1 MTTSQ
6 ERLDRLRG
14 AYGEREARGMG
25 DSEKRL
31 ARLRGACA
39 AGGMDAFYVRDT
51 SNIRWLTG
59 FDGVFDEERAHALLV
74 TQDAVALHTDSRYA
88 EAALAAA
95 GGTGVEVDVARM
107 THAAFAAERMRRAAE
122 RSDARTG
129 GVPKRATLG
138 IEDAITLA
146 EYRQLQRAFGE
157 KAAGT
162 ADAGVPDA
170 AGVPGAP
177 HAIASGGTVGPGGV
191 PDALGAAGA
200 ASVEDA
206 GAASAPGGG
215 PAGVASACPGLP
227 LRETSD
233 VVLGLRAVKD
243 AGEIAR
249 MRAAQAVADAAFA
262 HIVSF
267 MRPGMTERAVQ
278 VELEGYMRRHGADDL
293 AFPSIVAAGANG
305 ASPHAVPGDTVLEAG
320 QCVVLDF
327 GAKARGYCSDMTRT
341 VFLGEPDA
349 RLRSAYETLRRANEQ
364 VERALRPGV
373 TGKEMHELAE
383 RVLDEGGFGGLMG
396 HGLGHGVGLD
406 IHELPNLS
414 PRNEAPLMAGNVVT
428 VEPGI
433 YVPGEFGMR
442 LEDFGVVTEEG
453 FQVFTQSTH
462 DMVII

>member
-74 TQDAVALHTDSRYA
+74 TQNAVALHTDSRYA

-157 KAAGT
+157 KAACAADAGVPD
-162 ADAGVPDA
+162 AAGAMDAGVPDAAGAMDAGVPDA
-170 AGVPGAP
+170 AGVPGA
-177 HAIASGGTVGPGGV
+177 
-191 PDALGAAGA
+191 

-206 GAASAPGGG
+206 GAASA
-215 PAGVASACPGLP
+215 CPGSR

-233 VVLGLRAVKD
+233 VVVGLRAVKD

-249 MRAAQAVADAAFA
+249 MRAAQAVTDAAFA

-278 VELEGYMRRHGADDL
+278 VELEGFMRRHGADDL
-293 AFPSIVAAGANG
+293 AFPSIVATGANG

-414 PRNEAPLMAGNVVT
+414 PRNEAPLVAGNVVT

>member
-122 RSDARTG
+122 RSDARAG

-157 KAAGT
+157 KAAGAT
-162 ADAGVPDA
+162 DAGAPDAAGAMDAGVPDAAGAMDAGVPDA
-170 AGVPGAP
+170 AGVPGA
-177 HAIASGGTVGPGGV
+177 
-191 PDALGAAGA
+191 

-206 GAASAPGGG
+206 GAASA
-215 PAGVASACPGLP
+215 CPGSR

-233 VVLGLRAVKD
+233 VVVGLRAVKD

-249 MRAAQAVADAAFA
+249 MRAAQAVTDAAFA

-278 VELEGYMRRHGADDL
+278 VELEGFMRRHGADDL

-414 PRNEAPLMAGNVVT
+414 PRNEAPLVAGNVVT

>member
-122 RSDARTG
+122 RSDARAG

-157 KAAGT
+157 KAAGAT
-162 ADAGVPDA
+162 DAGAPDA
-170 AGVPGAP
+170 AG
-177 HAIASGGTVGPGGV
+177 
-191 PDALGAAGA
+191 AACA
-200 ASVEDA
+200 ARVEDA
-206 GAASAPGGG
+206 GAASAFSG
-215 PAGVASACPGLP
+215 SR

-233 VVLGLRAVKD
+233 VVVGLRAVKD
-243 AGEIAR
+243 AGEIVR
-249 MRAAQAVADAAFA
+249 MRAAQAVTDAAFA

-278 VELEGYMRRHGADDL
+278 VELEGFMRRHGADDL

-414 PRNEAPLMAGNVVT
+414 PRNEAPLVAGNVVT

>member
-1 MTTSQ
+1 
-6 ERLDRLRG
+6 
-14 AYGEREARGMG
+14 MG

-157 KAAGT
+157 KAACAADAGVPD
-162 ADAGVPDA
+162 AAGAMDAGVPDAAGAMDAGVPDA
-170 AGVPGAP
+170 AGVPGA
-177 HAIASGGTVGPGGV
+177 
-191 PDALGAAGA
+191 
-200 ASVEDA
+200 
-206 GAASAPGGG
+206 
-215 PAGVASACPGLP
+215 ASACPGSR

-233 VVLGLRAVKD
+233 VVVGLRAVKD

-249 MRAAQAVADAAFA
+249 MRAAQAVTDAAFA

-278 VELEGYMRRHGADDL
+278 VELEGFMRRHGADDL
-293 AFPSIVAAGANG
+293 AFPSIVATGANG

-414 PRNEAPLMAGNVVT
+414 PRNEAPLVAGNVVT

>member
-157 KAAGT
+157 KAACATDAGVPD
-162 ADAGVPDA
+162 AAGAMDAGVPDAAGAMDAGVPDA
-170 AGVPGAP
+170 AGVPGA
-177 HAIASGGTVGPGGV
+177 
-191 PDALGAAGA
+191 

-206 GAASAPGGG
+206 GAASA
-215 PAGVASACPGLP
+215 CPGSR

-233 VVLGLRAVKD
+233 VVVGLRAVKD

-249 MRAAQAVADAAFA
+249 MRAAQAVTDAAFA

-278 VELEGYMRRHGADDL
+278 VELEGFMRRHGADDL

-414 PRNEAPLMAGNVVT
+414 PRNEAPLVAGNVVT

>member
-157 KAAGT
+157 KAACA

-170 AGVPGAP
+170 AGVPGA
-177 HAIASGGTVGPGGV
+177 
-191 PDALGAAGA
+191 

-206 GAASAPGGG
+206 GAASA
-215 PAGVASACPGLP
+215 CPGSR

-233 VVLGLRAVKD
+233 VVVGLRAVKD

-249 MRAAQAVADAAFA
+249 MRAAQAVTDAAFA

-278 VELEGYMRRHGADDL
+278 VELEGFMRRHGADDL

-414 PRNEAPLMAGNVVT
+414 PRNEAPLVAGNVVT

>member
-1 MTTSQ
+1 MATSQ

-129 GVPKRATLG
+129 GVPERATLG

-157 KAAGT
+157 KAACAADAGVPD
-162 ADAGVPDA
+162 AAGAMDAGVPDA
-170 AGVPGAP
+170 AGVPGA
-177 HAIASGGTVGPGGV
+177 
-191 PDALGAAGA
+191 

-206 GAASAPGGG
+206 GAASA
-215 PAGVASACPGLP
+215 CPGSR

-233 VVLGLRAVKD
+233 VVVGLRAVKD

-249 MRAAQAVADAAFA
+249 MRAAQAVTDAAFA

-278 VELEGYMRRHGADDL
+278 VELEGFMRRHGADDL

-414 PRNEAPLMAGNVVT
+414 PRNEAPLVAGNVVT

>member
-157 KAAGT
+157 KAACAADAGVPD
-162 ADAGVPDA
+162 AAGAMDAGVPDAAGAMDAGVPDA
-170 AGVPGAP
+170 AGVPGA
-177 HAIASGGTVGPGGV
+177 
-191 PDALGAAGA
+191 

-206 GAASAPGGG
+206 GAASA
-215 PAGVASACPGLP
+215 CPGSR

-233 VVLGLRAVKD
+233 VVVGLRAVKD

-249 MRAAQAVADAAFA
+249 MRAAQAVTDAAFA

-278 VELEGYMRRHGADDL
+278 VELEGFMRRHGADDL
-293 AFPSIVAAGANG
+293 AFPSIVATGANG

-414 PRNEAPLMAGNVVT
+414 PRNEAPLVAGNVVT

>member
-157 KAAGT
+157 KAACAADAGVPD
-162 ADAGVPDA
+162 AAGAMDAGVPDA
-170 AGVPGAP
+170 AGVPGA
-177 HAIASGGTVGPGGV
+177 AR
-191 PDALGAAGA
+191 
-200 ASVEDA
+200 VEDA
-206 GAASAPGGG
+206 GAASA
-215 PAGVASACPGLP
+215 CPGSR

-233 VVLGLRAVKD
+233 VVVGLRAVKD

-249 MRAAQAVADAAFA
+249 MRAAQAVTDAAFA

-278 VELEGYMRRHGADDL
+278 VELEGFMRRHGADDL

-414 PRNEAPLMAGNVVT
+414 PRNEAPLVAGNVVT

>member
-157 KAAGT
+157 KAACAADAGVPD
-162 ADAGVPDA
+162 AAGAMDAGVPDA
-170 AGVPGAP
+170 AGVPGA
-177 HAIASGGTVGPGGV
+177 
-191 PDALGAAGA
+191 

-206 GAASAPGGG
+206 GAASA
-215 PAGVASACPGLP
+215 CPGSR

-233 VVLGLRAVKD
+233 VVVGLRAVKD

-249 MRAAQAVADAAFA
+249 MRAAQAVTDAAFA

-278 VELEGYMRRHGADDL
+278 VELEGLMRRHGADDL

-414 PRNEAPLMAGNVVT
+414 PRNEAPLVAGNVVT

>member
-157 KAAGT
+157 KAACA

-170 AGVPGAP
+170 AGAMD
-177 HAIASGGTVGPGGV
+177 AGV
-191 PDALGAAGA
+191 PDAAGAMGAGVPDAAGVPGA

-206 GAASAPGGG
+206 GAASA
-215 PAGVASACPGLP
+215 CPGSR

-233 VVLGLRAVKD
+233 VVVGLRAVKD

-249 MRAAQAVADAAFA
+249 MRAAQAVTDAAFA

-278 VELEGYMRRHGADDL
+278 VELEGFMRRHGADDL

-414 PRNEAPLMAGNVVT
+414 PRNEAPLVAGNVVT

>member
-157 KAAGT
+157 KAACAADAGVPD
-162 ADAGVPDA
+162 AAGAMDAGVPDA
-170 AGVPGAP
+170 AGVPGA
-177 HAIASGGTVGPGGV
+177 
-191 PDALGAAGA
+191 

-206 GAASAPGGG
+206 GAASA
-215 PAGVASACPGLP
+215 CPGSR

-233 VVLGLRAVKD
+233 VVVGLRAVKD

-249 MRAAQAVADAAFA
+249 MRAAQAVTDAAFA

-278 VELEGYMRRHGADDL
+278 VELEGFMRRHGADDL

-327 GAKARGYCSDMTRT
+327 GAKARGYCSVMTRT

-414 PRNEAPLMAGNVVT
+414 PRNEAPLVAGNVVT

>member
-95 GGTGVEVDVARM
+95 GGTGVEVDAARM

-157 KAAGT
+157 KAACAADAGVPD
-162 ADAGVPDA
+162 AAGAMDAGVPDA
-170 AGVPGAP
+170 AGVPGA
-177 HAIASGGTVGPGGV
+177 
-191 PDALGAAGA
+191 

-206 GAASAPGGG
+206 GAASA
-215 PAGVASACPGLP
+215 CPGSR

-233 VVLGLRAVKD
+233 VVVGLRAVKD

-249 MRAAQAVADAAFA
+249 MRAAQAVTDAAFA

-278 VELEGYMRRHGADDL
+278 VELEGFMRRHGADDL

-414 PRNEAPLMAGNVVT
+414 PRNEAPLVAGNVVT

>member
-157 KAAGT
+157 KAACAADAGVPD
-162 ADAGVPDA
+162 AAGAMDAGVPDA
-170 AGVPGAP
+170 AGVPGA
-177 HAIASGGTVGPGGV
+177 
-191 PDALGAAGA
+191 

-206 GAASAPGGG
+206 GAASA
-215 PAGVASACPGLP
+215 CPGSR
-227 LRETSD
+227 LRETSAGG
-233 VVLGLRAVKD
+233 VGLRAVKD

-249 MRAAQAVADAAFA
+249 MRAAPAVTDAAFA

-278 VELEGYMRRHGADDL
+278 VELEGFMRRHGADDL

-414 PRNEAPLMAGNVVT
+414 PRNEAPLVAGYVVT

>member
-157 KAAGT
+157 KAACAADAGVPD
-162 ADAGVPDA
+162 AAGAMDAGVPDA
-170 AGVPGAP
+170 AGVPGA
-177 HAIASGGTVGPGGV
+177 
-191 PDALGAAGA
+191 

-206 GAASAPGGG
+206 GAASA
-215 PAGVASACPGLP
+215 CPGSR

-233 VVLGLRAVKD
+233 VVVGLRAVKD

-249 MRAAQAVADAAFA
+249 MRAAQAVTDAAFA

-278 VELEGYMRRHGADDL
+278 VELEGFMRRHGADDL

-414 PRNEAPLMAGNVVT
+414 PRNEAPLVAGNVVT

>member
-162 ADAGVPDA
+162 ADAGAPDA
-170 AGVPGAP
+170 AGATDAGAP
-177 HAIASGGTVGPGGV
+177 
-191 PDALGAAGA
+191 DAAGAPGA

-206 GAASAPGGG
+206 GAASACSG
-215 PAGVASACPGLP
+215 SR

-233 VVLGLRAVKD
+233 VVVGLRAVKD
-243 AGEIAR
+243 AGEIVR
-249 MRAAQAVADAAFA
+249 MRAAQAVTDAAFA

-278 VELEGYMRRHGADDL
+278 VELEGFMRRHGADDL

-414 PRNEAPLMAGNVVT
+414 PRNEAPLVAGNVVT

>member
-88 EAALAAA
+88 DAALAAA

-157 KAAGT
+157 KAACAADAGVPD
-162 ADAGVPDA
+162 AAGAMDAGVPDA
-170 AGVPGAP
+170 AGVPGA
-177 HAIASGGTVGPGGV
+177 
-191 PDALGAAGA
+191 

-206 GAASAPGGG
+206 GAASA
-215 PAGVASACPGLP
+215 CPGSR

-233 VVLGLRAVKD
+233 VVVGLRAVKD

-249 MRAAQAVADAAFA
+249 MRAAQAVTDAAFA

-278 VELEGYMRRHGADDL
+278 VELEGFMRRHGADDL

-414 PRNEAPLMAGNVVT
+414 PRNEAPLVAGNVVT

>member
-74 TQDAVALHTDSRYA
+74 TQDAVALHTDSSYA

-157 KAAGT
+157 KAACAADAGVPD
-162 ADAGVPDA
+162 AAGAMDAGVPDA
-170 AGVPGAP
+170 AGVPGA
-177 HAIASGGTVGPGGV
+177 
-191 PDALGAAGA
+191 

-206 GAASAPGGG
+206 GAASA
-215 PAGVASACPGLP
+215 CPGSR

-233 VVLGLRAVKD
+233 VVVGLRAVKD

-249 MRAAQAVADAAFA
+249 MRAAQAVTDAAFA

-278 VELEGYMRRHGADDL
+278 VELEGFMRRHGADDL

-414 PRNEAPLMAGNVVT
+414 PRNEAPLVAGNVVT

>member
-157 KAAGT
+157 KAACATDAGVPD
-162 ADAGVPDA
+162 AAGAMDAGVPDA
-170 AGVPGAP
+170 AGVPGA
-177 HAIASGGTVGPGGV
+177 
-191 PDALGAAGA
+191 

-206 GAASAPGGG
+206 GAASA
-215 PAGVASACPGLP
+215 CPGSR

-233 VVLGLRAVKD
+233 VVVGLRAVKD

-249 MRAAQAVADAAFA
+249 MRAAQAVTDAAFA

-278 VELEGYMRRHGADDL
+278 VELEGFMRRHGADDL

-414 PRNEAPLMAGNVVT
+414 PRNEAPLVAGNVVT

>member
-157 KAAGT
+157 KAACA

-170 AGVPGAP
+170 AGAMD
-177 HAIASGGTVGPGGV
+177 AGV
-191 PDALGAAGA
+191 PDAAGATDAGAPDAAGAPGA

-206 GAASAPGGG
+206 GAASACSG
-215 PAGVASACPGLP
+215 SR

-233 VVLGLRAVKD
+233 VVVGLRAVKD
-243 AGEIAR
+243 AGEIVR
-249 MRAAQAVADAAFA
+249 MRAAQAVTDAAFA

-278 VELEGYMRRHGADDL
+278 VELEGFMRRHGADDL

-414 PRNEAPLMAGNVVT
+414 PRNEAPLVAGNVVT

>member
-88 EAALAAA
+88 DAALAAA

-157 KAAGT
+157 KAACA

-170 AGVPGAP
+170 AGAPGAP
-177 HAIASGGTVGPGGV
+177 HAIASGGTVGLGGV

-200 ASVEDA
+200 T
-206 GAASAPGGG
+206 SAPGGG
-215 PAGVASACPGLP
+215 PAGAASACPGSR

-233 VVLGLRAVKD
+233 VVVGLRAVKD

-249 MRAAQAVADAAFA
+249 MRAAQAVTDAAFA

-278 VELEGYMRRHGADDL
+278 VELEGFMRRHGADDL

-406 IHELPNLS
+406 IHELANLS
-414 PRNEAPLMAGNVVT
+414 PRNEAPLVAGNVVT

>member
-157 KAAGT
+157 KAACAADAGVPD
-162 ADAGVPDA
+162 AAGAMDAGVPDAAGAMDAGVPDA
-170 AGVPGAP
+170 AGVPGA
-177 HAIASGGTVGPGGV
+177 
-191 PDALGAAGA
+191 

-206 GAASAPGGG
+206 GAASA
-215 PAGVASACPGLP
+215 CPGSR

-233 VVLGLRAVKD
+233 VVVGLRAVKD

-249 MRAAQAVADAAFA
+249 MRAAQAVTDAAFA

-278 VELEGYMRRHGADDL
+278 VELEGFMRRHGADDL

-414 PRNEAPLMAGNVVT
+414 PRNEAPLVAGNVVT

>member
-157 KAAGT
+157 KAACAADAGVPD
-162 ADAGVPDA
+162 AAGAMDAGVPDA
-170 AGVPGAP
+170 AGVPGA
-177 HAIASGGTVGPGGV
+177 
-191 PDALGAAGA
+191 

-206 GAASAPGGG
+206 GAASA
-215 PAGVASACPGLP
+215 CPGSR

-233 VVLGLRAVKD
+233 VVVGLRAVKD

-249 MRAAQAVADAAFA
+249 MRAAQAVTDAAFA

-278 VELEGYMRRHGADDL
+278 VELEGFMRRHGADDL

-383 RVLDEGGFGGLMG
+383 RVLDEGGFGGLKAAKPCTR
-396 HGLGHGVGLD
+396 VGLD

-414 PRNEAPLMAGNVVT
+414 PRNEAPLVAGNVVT

>member
-1 MTTSQ
+1 MATSQ

-39 AGGMDAFYVRDT
+39 AGGMDAFYVRGT

-74 TQDAVALHTDSRYA
+74 TQDAAVLHTDSRYA

-95 GGTGVEVDVARM
+95 RGTGVEVDVARM
-107 THAAFAAERMRRAAE
+107 THASFAAERMRRAAE
-122 RSDARTG
+122 RADVRAG

-157 KAAGT
+157 KAAGAT
-162 ADAGVPDA
+162 DAGVPDA
-170 AGVPGAP
+170 AGAP
-177 HAIASGGTVGPGGV
+177 
-191 PDALGAAGA
+191 GA

-206 GAASAPGGG
+206 GAASA
-215 PAGVASACPGLP
+215 CPGSR

-233 VVLGLRAVKD
+233 VVVGLRAVKD

-249 MRAAQAVADAAFA
+249 MRAAQAVTDAAFA

-278 VELEGYMRRHGADDL
+278 VELEGFMRRHGADDL

-383 RVLDEGGFGGLMG
+383 RVLGEGGFGGLMG

-414 PRNEAPLMAGNVVT
+414 PRNEAPLVAGNVVT

>member
-1 MTTSQ
+1 MATSQ

-170 AGVPGAP
+170 AGVPGA
-177 HAIASGGTVGPGGV
+177 
-191 PDALGAAGA
+191 

-206 GAASAPGGG
+206 GAASA
-215 PAGVASACPGLP
+215 CPGSR

-233 VVLGLRAVKD
+233 VVVGLRAVKD

-249 MRAAQAVADAAFA
+249 MRAAQAVTDAAFA

-278 VELEGYMRRHGADDL
+278 VELEGFMRRHGADDL

-383 RVLDEGGFGGLMG
+383 RVLGEGGFGGLMG

-414 PRNEAPLMAGNVVT
+414 PRNEAPLVAGNVVT